1 MLLNKLDPIE
11 EEHQTKEKRKGY
23 RGETGKEEKGLIQTY
38 NDQEF
43 DIELQSYRGHK
54 KDTSNLTAKS
64 EYPYSD
70 FNSRPPTPP
79 NKKVALNAVERQK
92 MLIKESVQQY
102 KKL

>member
-1 MLLNKLDPIE
+1 
-11 EEHQTKEKRKGY
+11 
-23 RGETGKEEKGLIQTY
+23 
-38 NDQEF
+38 
-43 DIELQSYRGHK
+43 
-54 KDTSNLTAKS
+54 LTAKS
-64 EYPYSD
+64 EYPYSE